1 MGSRS
6 GQPGLRGLRVVTFE
20 SRRAEEIAELI
31 RRHGGEPV
39 SAPALRE
46 VPLSENG
53 PALEFARLLREG
65 KIDVAIFLTGVGTR
79 FVAGAVAAVVPKEEL
94 AGALRSVTTV
104 ARGPKP
110 VAALREIGVTPSI
123 SVPEPNTWRE
133 LLAALDQ
140 RAEVAGKRVAVQEY
154 GEENPELLAGLA
166 QRGATVLRVPVY
178 RWALPEDTQPLRNA
192 VSRII
197 DGSIDV
203 ALFTS
208 AIQVEHLFRVAGA
221 EAAKALEAA
230 LARGV
235 VASIGPICTQALERR
250 NLAVDLEPEH
260 PKMGFLIAALAERGA
275 ALLEAKRS
283 S

>member
-6 GQPGLRGLRVVTFE
+6 GQAGLRVVTFE

-79 FVAGAVAAVVPKEEL
+79 FVAGAVASVIPKEEL
-94 AGALRSVTTV
+94 GGALRSVTTV

-140 RAEVAGKRVAVQEY
+140 HTQVAGKRVAVQEY
-154 GEENPELLAGLA
+154 GEELRVLLAILLNCDALSRDLGVLVQRREQLAPRVGFRHGDRRGHSDLA
-166 QRGATVLRVPVY
+166 QGRDGLGPARHGRDGAQR
-178 RWALPEDTQPLRNA
+178 
-192 VSRII
+192 
-197 DGSIDV
+197 
-203 ALFTS
+203 
-208 AIQVEHLFRVAGA
+208 
-221 EAAKALEAA
+221 AAK
-230 LARGV
+230 
-235 VASIGPICTQALERR
+235 
-250 NLAVDLEPEH
+250 
-260 PKMGFLIAALAERGA
+260 
-275 ALLEAKRS
+275 LLLGYHR
-283 S
+283 